1 MDLGCGAKSFLSS
14 GTRSSM
20 VRVFLISSSNS
31 VSRSSLTGIF
41 ILQGGFCNSMTCA
54 SAGSDSLCCRESSA
68 NNIRQEP
75 AAIFMPRPKPLV
87 LIILDG
93 WGYRAETKANAIA
106 LARKPT
112 YDRLLREYPNTL
124 IHTSGPFVGLPE
136 GQMGNSEVG
145 HLNIGAGRIVHMDI
159 TRIDLMIQNGEFF
172 SHPVLLAAMKHARVG
187 ERRLHLFGLVSDG
200 GVHSQQAHL
209 YALLKMAKQQGVDRV
224 FVHAF
229 MDGRDTLP
237 TNGAGYLEQLQQK
250 MREYNSGQIASVSG
264 RYYAMDRDRRWE
276 RISKAYSAMV
286 FADAEGGKQVDPVQG
301 MKDSYNKGVTD
312 EFVIPF
318 VCTDKNGQALA
329 TIRDEDACICFNFR
343 ADRVR
348 QITRAL
354 ARNSGLNA
362 KGGSDLPGAADL
374 DATIPRERLPKNLH
388 YVCMTQYD
396 KNFSLPVVIPPES
409 MANILANVMGG
420 LNMRNLRVAET
431 EKYAHVTYFFNGGVE
446 QPFPG
451 EERVMVQSPKVAT
464 YDLKPE
470 MSAAGIADAVVK
482 AANDSAFD
490 VVIVNF
496 ANADMVGHSGKL
508 EPTIKAVETVDACL
522 AQIEKAVRARGG
534 AMLITADHGN
544 AELMID
550 PVTGGPH
557 TAHTTNPVPFIVIA
571 EDASKYSLKPNGSL
585 RDISPTMLG
594 MLGINE
600 PGEMTGADLRAFRI
614 P

>member
-1 MDLGCGAKSFLSS
+1 M
-14 GTRSSM
+14 
-20 VRVFLISSSNS
+20 
-31 VSRSSLTGIF
+31 
-41 ILQGGFCNSMTCA
+41 
-54 SAGSDSLCCRESSA
+54 
-68 NNIRQEP
+68 
-75 AAIFMPRPKPLV
+75 RPKPLV
-87 LIILDG
+87 LVILDG

-106 LARKPT
+106 VARKPT
-112 YDRLLREYPNTL
+112 YDRLLPEYPNTL

-145 HLNIGAGRIVHMDI
+145 HLNMGAGRIVHMDI

-172 SHPVLLAAMKHARVG
+172 SDPVLMAAMKHARVG
-187 ERRLHLFGLVSDG
+187 ERRLHLFGLLSDG

-209 YALLKMAKQQGVDRV
+209 YALLKMAKQNGVDRV

-250 MREYNSGQIASVSG
+250 MREYNSGKIASVIG
-264 RYYAMDRDRRWE
+264 RYFAMDRDRRWE
-276 RISKAYSAMV
+276 RIAKAYNAMV
-286 FADAEGGKQVDPVQG
+286 FGDAEGGKSSDPVQG
-301 MKDSYNKGVTD
+301 MKDSYNRDVTD
-312 EFVIPF
+312 EFVVPF
-318 VCTDKNGQALA
+318 VCTDKNGQPLA
-329 TIRDEDACICFNFR
+329 TIRDDDACICFNYR

-348 QITRAL
+348 EITRAL

-362 KGGSDLPGAADL
+362 KVGSDLPGAEDL
-374 DATIPRERLPKNLH
+374 DATIPRDRVPGNLH

-396 KNFSLPVVIPPES
+396 KNFSLPVVIPAES

-420 LNMRNLRVAET
+420 MNLRNLRVAET

-446 QPFPG
+446 TPFPG
-451 EERVMVQSPKVAT
+451 EERIVVPSQKVAT

-470 MSAAGIADAVVK
+470 MSAAGIADMVVK
-482 AANDSAFD
+482 ATEDGTFD

-496 ANADMVGHSGKL
+496 ANADMVGHSGKI
-508 EPTIKAVETVDACL
+508 EPTVKAVETVDACL
-522 AQIEKAVRARGG
+522 SRIEAAVRARGG

-544 AELMID
+544 AEMMID

-557 TAHTTNPVPFIVIA
+557 TAHTTNPVPFIVVA
-571 EDASKYSLKPNGSL
+571 EDAKKFSLKPNGSL

-594 MLGINE
+594 MLGIDE
-600 PGEMTGADLRAFRI
+600 PKEMSGLDLRLFATDK
-614 P
+614 

>member
-1 MDLGCGAKSFLSS
+1 
-14 GTRSSM
+14 
-20 VRVFLISSSNS
+20 
-31 VSRSSLTGIF
+31 
-41 ILQGGFCNSMTCA
+41 
-54 SAGSDSLCCRESSA
+54 
-68 NNIRQEP
+68 
-75 AAIFMPRPKPLV
+75 MPNKPLV
-87 LIILDG
+87 LVILDG

-145 HLNIGAGRIVHMDI
+145 HLNMGAGRIVHMDI

-172 SHPVLLAAMKHARVG
+172 SHPVLVEAMKHARMG
-187 ERRLHLFGLVSDG
+187 GRKLHLFGLLSDG
-200 GVHSQQAHL
+200 GVHSRQEHL
-209 YALLKMAKQQGVDRV
+209 YALLKMARQQGVDRV

-250 MREYNSGQIASVSG
+250 MREYNSGKIASVSG

-276 RISKAYSAMV
+276 RIAKAYSAMV
-286 FADAEGGKQVDPVQG
+286 DGKAEGGNYADPVQG
-301 MKDSYNKGVTD
+301 MKESYNKGVTD
-312 EFVIPF
+312 EFVVPF
-318 VCTDKNGQALA
+318 VCADNRGEVSSKNGPA
-329 TIRDEDACICFNFR
+329 TISDDDSCICFNFR

-348 QITRAL
+348 EITRAL
-354 ARNSGLNA
+354 CRNSGLNE

-374 DATIPRERLPKNLH
+374 DATIPRERVPRNLK
-388 YVCMTQYD
+388 YVCMTRYD
-396 KNFSLPVVIPPES
+396 KNFNLPVVIPPES

-451 EERVMVQSPKVAT
+451 EDRVMIQSPKVAT

-470 MSAAGIADAVVK
+470 MSAAGIAEAVMK
-482 AANDSAFD
+482 ATNDGTFD
-490 VVIVNF
+490 VIIVNF
-496 ANADMVGHSGKL
+496 ANADMVGHSGKI
-508 EPTIKAVETVDACL
+508 EPTVKAVETVDACL
-522 AQIEKAVRARGG
+522 GQIEKAVRAKGG

-544 AELMID
+544 AEMMID

-557 TAHTTNPVPFIVIA
+557 TAHTTNPVPFIVVA
-571 EDASKYSLKPNGSL
+571 EDAKQYTLKQNGSL

-594 MLGINE
+594 LLGIDE
-600 PGEMTGADLRAFRI
+600 PKEMTGSDLRLKRS
-614 P
+614 

>member
-1 MDLGCGAKSFLSS
+1 
-14 GTRSSM
+14 
-20 VRVFLISSSNS
+20 
-31 VSRSSLTGIF
+31 
-41 ILQGGFCNSMTCA
+41 
-54 SAGSDSLCCRESSA
+54 
-68 NNIRQEP
+68 
-75 AAIFMPRPKPLV
+75 MPRPKPLV

-145 HLNIGAGRIVHMDI
+145 HLNMGAGRIVHMDI

-172 SHPVLLAAMKHARVG
+172 SHPVLVDVMKHARMG
-187 ERRLHLFGLVSDG
+187 GRKLHLFGLLSDG
-200 GVHSQQAHL
+200 GVHSRQEHL
-209 YALLKMAKQQGVDRV
+209 YALLKMARQQGVDRV
-224 FVHAF
+224 LVHAF

-250 MREYNSGQIASVSG
+250 MREYNSGKIASVSG

-276 RISKAYSAMV
+276 RIAKAYSAMV
-286 FADAEGGKQVDPVQG
+286 DGKAEGGTYADPVQG
-301 MKDSYNKGVTD
+301 MKESYNKGVTD
-312 EFVIPF
+312 EFVVPF
-318 VCTDKNGQALA
+318 VCADNRGEASSKNSLA
-329 TIRDEDACICFNFR
+329 TITDDDSCICFNFR

-348 QITRAL
+348 EITRAL
-354 ARNSGLNA
+354 CRNSGLNE

-374 DATIPRERLPKNLH
+374 DATIPRERVPKNLK
-388 YVCMTQYD
+388 YVCMTRYD
-396 KNFSLPVVIPPES
+396 KNFDLPVVIPPES

-451 EERVMVQSPKVAT
+451 EDRVMIQSPKVAT

-470 MSAAGIADAVVK
+470 MSAAGIAEAVVK
-482 AANDSAFD
+482 ATNDGTFD
-490 VVIVNF
+490 VIIVNF
-496 ANADMVGHSGKL
+496 ANADMVGHSGKI
-508 EPTIKAVETVDACL
+508 EPTVKAVETVDACVG
-522 AQIEKAVRARGG
+522 QIEKAVRAKGG
-534 AMLITADHGN
+534 AVLITADHGN
-544 AELMID
+544 AEMMID

-571 EDASKYSLKPNGSL
+571 EDAKQYTLKQNGSL
-585 RDISPTMLG
+585 RDISPTILG
-594 MLGINE
+594 MLGIDE
-600 PGEMTGADLRAFRI
+600 PKEMTGSDLRLKRS
-614 P
+614 

>member
-1 MDLGCGAKSFLSS
+1 
-14 GTRSSM
+14 
-20 VRVFLISSSNS
+20 
-31 VSRSSLTGIF
+31 
-41 ILQGGFCNSMTCA
+41 
-54 SAGSDSLCCRESSA
+54 
-68 NNIRQEP
+68 
-75 AAIFMPRPKPLV
+75 MPRPKPLV

-106 LARKPT
+106 LARKPI

-172 SHPVLLAAMKHARVG
+172 SHPVLVEAMKNARLG
-187 ERRLHLFGLVSDG
+187 GHKLHLFGLVSDG
-200 GVHSQQAHL
+200 GVHSRQEHL

-250 MREYNSGQIASVSG
+250 MREYNSGEIATVNG

-276 RISKAYSAMV
+276 RIAKAYSAMV
-286 FADAEGGKQVDPVQG
+286 EGKAEGGTHVDAVQG
-301 MKDSYNKGVTD
+301 MKESCNKGVTD
-312 EFVIPF
+312 EFVVPF
-318 VCTDKNGQALA
+318 VCTDARGEPVAKIG
-329 TIRDEDACICFNFR
+329 DDDSCICFNFR

-348 QITRAL
+348 EITRAL
-354 ARNSGLNA
+354 CRNSGLNE
-362 KGGSDLPGAADL
+362 KGGSDLPGAAEL
-374 DATIPRERLPKNLH
+374 DATIPRDRVPKNLK
-388 YVCMTQYD
+388 YVCMTRYD
-396 KNFSLPVVIPPES
+396 KNFTLPVVIPPES

-420 LNMRNLRVAET
+420 MNLRNLRVAET

-446 QPFPG
+446 QPFLG
-451 EERVMVQSPKVAT
+451 EERVMIQSPKVAT
-464 YDLKPE
+464 YDLKPD

-482 AANDSAFD
+482 ATNDGTFD
-490 VVIVNF
+490 VIIVNF
-496 ANADMVGHSGKL
+496 ANADMVGHSGKI

-522 AQIEKAVRARGG
+522 GEIEKAVRAKGG

-544 AELMID
+544 AEMMID
-550 PVTGGPH
+550 PVSGGPH
-557 TAHTTNPVPFIVIA
+557 TAHTTDPVPFIVVA
-571 EDASKYSLKPNGSL
+571 EDAKQFTLKPNGSL

-594 MLGINE
+594 MLGIAE
-600 PGEMTGADLRAFRI
+600 PKEMTGSDLRT
-614 P
+614 PLKS

>member
-1 MDLGCGAKSFLSS
+1 M
-14 GTRSSM
+14 
-20 VRVFLISSSNS
+20 
-31 VSRSSLTGIF
+31 
-41 ILQGGFCNSMTCA
+41 
-54 SAGSDSLCCRESSA
+54 
-68 NNIRQEP
+68 
-75 AAIFMPRPKPLV
+75 RPKPLV

-93 WGYRAETKANAIA
+93 WGYRAETNANAIA

-124 IHTSGPFVGLPE
+124 LQTSGPYVGLPE

-145 HLNIGAGRIVHMDI
+145 HLNIGAGRIVHMDS
-159 TRIDLMIQNGEFF
+159 TRIEVMIQNGEFF
-172 SHPVLLAAMKHARVG
+172 SHPVLVAAMKNARAG
-187 ERRLHLFGLVSDG
+187 GRRLHLFGLLSDG
-200 GVHSQQAHL
+200 GVHSYQTHL
-209 YALLKMAKQQGVDRV
+209 YALLRLAKQNGVDRV

-237 TNGAGYLEQLQQK
+237 TNGVGYLEQLQQK
-250 MREYNSGQIASVSG
+250 MREYNSGKIATVNG

-276 RISKAYSAMV
+276 RIAKANSAMV
-286 FADAEGGKQVDPVQG
+286 FGEAEGGKYADPVQG
-301 MKDSYNKGVTD
+301 MKDSYNRGVTD

-318 VCTDKNGQALA
+318 VCTDRNGLPLA
-329 TIRDEDACICFNFR
+329 TIRDDDSCICFNFR

-374 DATIPRERLPKNLH
+374 DASLPRDRVPKNLH

-420 LNMRNLRVAET
+420 LNLRNLRVAET

-451 EERVMVQSPKVAT
+451 EDRIMVQSPKVAT

-470 MSAAGIADAVVK
+470 MSAAGIAQAVVK
-482 AANDSAFD
+482 AVEDGTFD
-490 VVIVNF
+490 VMIVNF
-496 ANADMVGHSGKL
+496 ANADMVGHSGKI
-508 EPTIKAVETVDACL
+508 EPTVKAVETVDACL
-522 AQIEKAVRARGG
+522 ARIEAAVKAKGG

-544 AELMID
+544 AEMMID
-550 PVTGGPH
+550 PATGGPH

-571 EDASKYSLKPNGSL
+571 ENAKQFTLKPGGSL
-585 RDISPTMLG
+585 RDISPTVLAMLG
-594 MLGINE
+594 LDE
-600 PGEMTGADLRAFRI
+600 PKEMTGADLRVLRK
-614 P
+614 